1 MTAGILRFEL
11 TTARSGRT
19 VLLFAGGF
27 ALASLI
33 VALVG
38 LSAGGVLAVQGFAR
52 TSVSLLQLVVWVVP
66 LVALL
71 SGAAAGAECREVEFV
86 FALPLKRTDVLLSR
100 WAAHVVVLGAAM
112 LLGLGAAGIVIG
124 AFAGAADGLRYVA
137 LTGISCLLLAACLAI
152 GLMIGIMAPTRTRAL
167 TFAIGTWFVL
177 GIGIDLLAIAALAIL
192 PPGTASWELV
202 TLLAVNPVA
211 VAIAG
216 LRDSMLC
223 GTAPDVKLLTVHLV
237 VGLAAT
243 DVDTVTATVGP
254 AEDAGRAA
262 GGTIGAMRGGSAWGI
277 DASPVGVIVGTCG
290 RGAEAGGDAGF
301 RAGAGAAGAGAAFGG
316 GAGEG
321 VGVRGGGAGAG
332 GGARRLTSGNETAS
346 SSRRSSATRR
356 MVSISPALLWARW
369 ASDRVPSK

>member
-1 MTAGILRFEL
+1 MTSGILRFEL

-27 ALASLI
+27 AVASLI

-192 PPGTASWELV
+192 PPGAASWELV

-211 VAIAG
+211 AARVLGLGLFGADVLAG
-216 LRDSMLC
+216 P
-223 GTAPDVKLLTVHLV
+223 T
-237 VGLAAT
+237 
-243 DVDTVTATVGP
+243 
-254 AEDAGRAA
+254 
-262 GGTIGAMRGGSAWGI
+262 
-277 DASPVGVIVGTCG
+277 
-290 RGAEAGGDAGF
+290 
-301 RAGAGAAGAGAAFGG
+301 GAALRAVLSGWGAWVLVATLLAWTGLPLFAA
-316 GAGEG
+316 
-321 VGVRGGGAGAG
+321 
-332 GGARRLTSGNETAS
+332 AR
-346 SSRRSSATRR
+346 
-356 MVSISPALLWARW
+356 ALRKRDL
-369 ASDRVPSK
+369 